1 MEVWTVWLIIAG
13 FFAFLEVLTVGF
25 FVIWFGVAAIPAM
38 IYSMFFPEQIAVQVI
53 IWAIISIL
61 LVFLTKKLTDKVR
74 PPVTPTNVY
83 SVIGKRAVVVQE
95 INDEKAQGQVRIDG
109 DVWSAKSENFTEIIP
124 ENAIVEILKVE
135 GVKVIVRKVDEVT
148 SKN

>member
-1 MEVWTVWLIIAG
+1 ML
-13 FFAFLEVLTVGF
+13 FR
-25 FVIWFGVAAIPAM
+25 
-38 IYSMFFPEQIAVQVI
+38 S
-53 IWAIISIL
+53 
-61 LVFLTKKLTDKVR
+61 
-74 PPVTPTNVY
+74 
-83 SVIGKRAVVVQE
+83 RAVVVQE